1 MKSRPPLIDTDITLV
16 LYSLE
21 NRTKMKPRPP
31 LIDTNITLVL
41 CSLENRA
48 KMKSGVPL
56 TDEDR
61 EPWLKTLA
69 RYSDVY

>member
-1 MKSRPPLIDTDITLV
+1 MKSGPPLIDTDITLV
-16 LYSLE
+16 LY
-21 NRTKMKPRPP
+21 
-31 LIDTNITLVL
+31 
-41 CSLENRA
+41 SLENRA